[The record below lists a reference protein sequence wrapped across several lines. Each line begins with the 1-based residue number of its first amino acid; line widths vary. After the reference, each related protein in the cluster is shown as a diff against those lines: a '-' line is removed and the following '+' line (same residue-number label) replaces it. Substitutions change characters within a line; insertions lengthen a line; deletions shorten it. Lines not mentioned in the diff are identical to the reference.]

1 MTQTSRGVVHLMPLS
16 SVKPQRRR
24 LGECGRTAAYWR
36 LLIRRVG
43 AAEVNRRRLDAHDG
57 ADGVLLL
64 QRRRPMNARR
74 GGAIPPGTRLEA
86 RERALRAVSGRT

>member
-36 LLIRRVG
+36 FLLRRVG
-43 AAEVNRRRLDAHDG
+43 AAATNRRKLDAHDG
-57 ADGVLLL
+57 AAGC
-64 QRRRPMNARR
+64 RFCN
-74 GGAIPPGTRLEA
+74 GGAR
-86 RERALRAVSGRT
+86 